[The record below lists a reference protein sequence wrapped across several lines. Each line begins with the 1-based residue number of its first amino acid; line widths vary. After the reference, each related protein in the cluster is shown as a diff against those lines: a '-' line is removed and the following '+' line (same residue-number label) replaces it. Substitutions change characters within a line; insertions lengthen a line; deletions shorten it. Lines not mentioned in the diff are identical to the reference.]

1 MQTGWKWTELW
12 KALLKRK
19 ESGYTENVCPDSF
32 VILPP
37 KKKLSTILSTKKMS
51 YEQNTNCNSSIC
63 HVFCN
68 YSDSWSIWIQN
79 KVNCFYSKHRF
90 NVIKINGQNENRQ
103 RTVRKKSSVERNCLW
118 RSIYY
123 RSTRL
128 YVLTFLITSSTIK
141 IKR

>member
-1 MQTGWKWTELW
+1 MNWAVK
-12 KALLKRK
+12 
-19 ESGYTENVCPDSF
+19 SF
-32 VILPP
+32 VKKKRVWIYRKCMSGLFCYPPPP

>member
-1 MQTGWKWTELW
+1 MQTGWKWTELR

-32 VILPP
+32 IIRP
-37 KKKLSTILSTKKMS
+37 KLFTILSTKKMS

-68 YSDSWSIWIQN
+68 YSNSWNIWIQN
-79 KVNCFYSKHRF
+79 KVNCFYSKHRS
-90 NVIKINGQNENRQ
+90 NVIKMNGQNEDRQ
-103 RTVRKKSSVERNCLW
+103 RTVRKESSVERNCLW